1 MTSTGP
7 HEPGAGRRR
16 GATPSASPPEPAGA
30 SAAGG
35 SSTAA
40 GTPEAAGPLT
50 RGLIV
55 VGPGA
60 SFGVE
65 LLRRYGREGFAL
77 GVVSRSADTLSRMRD
92 ALAGDGLPVV
102 GAVADVTDSPALADA
117 VERVC
122 AEIGG
127 LTVLVYNAKLSIRG
141 AALTVAAETLDQ
153 TFAVN
158 VTGALAAVQVA
169 AGLLDDRLAATI
181 MVTAAGPRTEPVAGR
196 FALAVGKAG
205 LTALAEALRPTL
217 AARGIRLRTVVLD
230 GRVSPA
236 GPLRP
241 DEVAD
246 HFWQAFVAPR
256 GDVFRLAQVRRDTAV
271 AQLPL
276 EV

>member
-1 MTSTGP
+1 M
-7 HEPGAGRRR
+7 
-16 GATPSASPPEPAGA
+16 
-30 SAAGG
+30 
-35 SSTAA
+35 
-40 GTPEAAGPLT
+40 
-50 RGLIV
+50 

-92 ALAGDGLPVV
+92 ALAEDGLPVV
-102 GAVADVTDSPALADA
+102 GAVADVADVTDSPALADA

-141 AALTVAAETLDQ
+141 AALTVAAETLNQ
-153 TFAVN
+153 TLAVN

-230 GRVSPA
+230 GWVSPA

-246 HFWQAFVAPR
+246 HCWQAFVAPR

>member
-1 MTSTGP
+1 MTSSAP
-7 HEPGAGRRR
+7 REPD
-16 GATPSASPPEPAGA
+16 ASE
-30 SAAGG
+30 
-35 SSTAA
+35 
-40 GTPEAAGPLT
+40 PLT

-55 VGPGA
+55 IGPGT

-65 LLRRYGREGFAL
+65 LVRRYGREGFAL
-77 GVVSRSADTLSRMRD
+77 GVVSRSADTLTRVRE
-92 ALAGDGLPVV
+92 ALAQEGLTVA
-102 GAVADVTDSPALADA
+102 GAVADVTDSTALAGA
-117 VERVC
+117 VERVS

-141 AALTVAAETLDQ
+141 AALTVAAETMNQ
-153 TFAVN
+153 TLAVN

-169 AGLLDDRLAATI
+169 AGLLDDRVAATI
-181 MVTAAGPRTEPVAGR
+181 LLTTASPRTEPVAGR
-196 FALAVGKAG
+196 FVLAVGKAG

-230 GRVSPA
+230 GRVGPA

-241 DEVAD
+241 AEVAD
-246 HFWQAFVAPR
+246 HFWQAFAAPR
-256 GDVFRLAQVRRDTAV
+256 GDVFRLAPVRRDTAV